1 MIAVTEYL
9 KEANVNYCESNE
21 IVLTVFS
28 TTAHLCGNE
37 TKTHNYAVSQ
47 LLLTNVHRITDAVT
61 KVSEAEKTEK
71 YFTEYTVDD

>member
-1 MIAVTEYL
+1 MRPM
-9 KEANVNYCESNE
+9 
-21 IVLTVFS
+21 
-28 TTAHLCGNE
+28 

-47 LLLTNVHRITDAVT
+47 LLLTNIHRITDAVT

>member
-1 MIAVTEYL
+1 MKACWLSFQLQLIYVEMRPM
-9 KEANVNYCESNE
+9 
-21 IVLTVFS
+21 
-28 TTAHLCGNE
+28 